1 MRVRCATYP
10 VAFMIPGGGEIQL
23 LKTLRA
29 VADRGFDIDRFDYW
43 KPFGGGQI
51 DILHVFSVCN
61 SVELYANICKQL
73 GVRFIVSPILWP
85 TDYDVAERNRIRHI
99 LLSADAILPNSLA
112 EKRRI
117 IEVLDIPDEGQFF
130 VVPNG
135 VDAGFF
141 RGIRRS
147 ESLIQS
153 KQVVCVA
160 NVDRRKNI
168 RVLAKACSDLDLQLT
183 LYGQVRDQDY
193 FDEIVLEFGGVFDY
207 RGKFQH
213 GSEAHVAILQAARV
227 FALASDYETPGLA
240 AIEAG
245 AAGVPIVVTNVGS
258 APEYFG
264 DYANY
269 CDPSST
275 ESVREALRESLLAP
289 AVLDDKARDHFAGFT
304 WEQAGQATITAYQCT
319 YKTIKSI
326 DAAALPS
333 KVGISVGSSKVADPE
348 FEVEQG
354 HVTYGP
360 YATYR
365 PGTYSVTVYYQ
376 SPASVHDVVSHF
388 EVIVGNPDCQAFASE
403 MLGTN
408 GNAVALTFQV
418 DFKLKSSGVQFRIF
432 WFGRFKLVVEKI
444 ETKLLG

>member
-10 VAFMIPGGGEIQL
+10 VAFMIPGGGEVQL
-23 LKTLRA
+23 LKTLHA
-29 VADRGFDIDRFDYW
+29 VANQGVDIDRFDYW
-43 KPFGGGQI
+43 KPFGEGQI

-61 SVELYANICKQL
+61 SVELYAYICKQL
-73 GVRFIVSPILWP
+73 GIRFIVSPILWP
-85 TDYDVAERNRIRHI
+85 TEYDEAERNRIRHI
-99 LLSADAILPNSLA
+99 LLSADAILPNSLV
-112 EKRRI
+112 EKQRI
-117 IEVLDIPDEGQFF
+117 IEVFDIPDEGQFF

-135 VDAGFF
+135 VDSGFF

-153 KQVVCVA
+153 KEVVCVA
-160 NVDRRKNI
+160 NLDRRKNL
-168 RVLAKACSDLDLQLT
+168 RVLAQACSDLDLQLK
-183 LYGQVRDQDY
+183 LYGQIRDQDY
-193 FDEIVLEFGGVFDY
+193 FDEIVLEFGGVLDY

-213 GSEAHVAILQAARV
+213 GSEEHATILQTARV
-227 FALASDYETPGLA
+227 FALTSDYETPGLA

-245 AAGVPIVVTNVGS
+245 AAGVPIVITNVGS

-275 ESVREALRESLLAP
+275 ESVREALRQSLLAP
-289 AVLDDKARDHFAGFT
+289 AVLNDKARDHFAGFT
-304 WEQAGQATITAYQCT
+304 WDQAGQATITAYQCT

-333 KVGISVGSSKVADPE
+333 KVGITVGSTRVADPA
-348 FEVEQG
+348 FEMEQG

-360 YATYR
+360 YATYL

-376 SPASVHDVVSHF
+376 SPASVQDITSHF
-388 EVIVGNPDCQAFASE
+388 EVFVGNPDRQAFASE

-408 GNAVALTFQV
+408 GKTVALTFQV
-418 DFKLKSSGVQFRIF
+418 DFKLKTSGVQFRIF
-432 WFGRFKLVVEKI
+432 WFGHFKLVVEKI